1 MALTTESTPKLRL
14 LLAIYPGELKTAF
27 FLALSG
33 EPETRIVA
41 TATNTAELLSYS
53 RAFQPDVIVLE
64 WELPGGPMTDVFPTL
79 TRTDPS
85 ARIFIIS
92 KPSSHQQIQ
101 DIAST
106 TDMFDNPE
114 DLVNALESFKS
125 PDLDQTGQAQEREE
139 NINNDHDK

>member
-1 MALTTESTPKLRL
+1 MTAESTPKLRL
-14 LLAIYPGELKTAF
+14 LLAIYTRELKTAF

-33 EPETRIVA
+33 ETEVQIVA

-53 RAFQPDVIVLE
+53 RTFQPDVIVLE

-85 ARIFIIS
+85 ARIFVIS
-92 KPSSHQQIQ
+92 KPSSHRQIQ

-114 DLVNALESFKS
+114 DLINALESFKS
-125 PDLDQTGQAQEREE
+125 PDLDQTGRSEE
-139 NINNDHDK
+139 KEDIINNDHDK